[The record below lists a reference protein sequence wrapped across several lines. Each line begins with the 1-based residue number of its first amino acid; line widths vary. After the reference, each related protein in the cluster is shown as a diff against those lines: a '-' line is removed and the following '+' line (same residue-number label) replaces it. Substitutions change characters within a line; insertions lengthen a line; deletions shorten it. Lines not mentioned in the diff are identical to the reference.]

1 MAEVDRRTR
10 TDRWGWTRSG
20 LIVITLGVASNLALT
35 FVPDVVPDRAAEIV
49 VYCMTAVVIVVAP
62 LWVYR
67 ELVESS
73 RRLEEERR
81 RMRGIEA
88 AGSDFG
94 READTYAVWGAA
106 EQSVLCF
113 GVGLTGVSKDVERI
127 AEAAGRG
134 VQVDLVMVDPRWLR
148 ERSALSGVMDD
159 FYDEVEFVAR
169 VERAHEALIALSE
182 RLAAEGAAGLVR
194 VHTYRSWPQHSATI
208 ADPWAEEPKGY
219 VEFHVFRR
227 RRDWV
232 RIVASGFD
240 GPRIDRPV
248 VANILHEID
257 RLVGYHLAP
266 A

>member
-1 MAEVDRRTR
+1 
-10 TDRWGWTRSG
+10 
-20 LIVITLGVASNLALT
+20 
-35 FVPDVVPDRAAEIV
+35 
-49 VYCMTAVVIVVAP
+49 
-62 LWVYR
+62 
-67 ELVESS
+67 
-73 RRLEEERR
+73 
-81 RMRGIEA
+81 MRGIEA

>member
-1 MAEVDRRTR
+1 MGDVDRRTG

-20 LIVITLGVASNLALT
+20 LVVITLGVASNLALT

-73 RRLEEERR
+73 RRLEDERR

-94 READTYAVWGAA
+94 READTYAVWSTA
-106 EQSVLCF
+106 EQGVLCF
-113 GVGLTGVSKDVERI
+113 GVGLTGASKDVERI
-127 AEAAGRG
+127 A
-134 VQVDLVMVDPRWLR
+134 
-148 ERSALSGVMDD
+148 
-159 FYDEVEFVAR
+159 
-169 VERAHEALIALSE
+169 
-182 RLAAEGAAGLVR
+182 AEGAAGRVR

-208 ADPWAEEPKGY
+208 ADPWTEEPKGY

-240 GPRIDRPV
+240 GPRIARPCG
-248 VANILHEID
+248 APTLPAID
-257 RLVGYHLAP
+257 RLVGDHRAP